1 MPVTLWV
8 VDLMMT
14 EGERKPNFS
23 RFLSFE
29 SACKFGKKI
38 LLEGRILKFAVFNL
52 SYEDD
57 ELLEH
62 QRDAQNNEN
71 TLDIDDD
78 EITICSTKKRR

>member
-1 MPVTLWV
+1 M
-8 VDLMMT
+8 
-14 EGERKPNFS
+14 EGERKPDFV

-38 LLEGRILKFAVFNL
+38 FLEGRILKFAVFNL

-57 ELLEH
+57 ELLQH
-62 QRDAQNNEN
+62 QQNAKHNED
-71 TLDIDDD
+71 TLDIDDN